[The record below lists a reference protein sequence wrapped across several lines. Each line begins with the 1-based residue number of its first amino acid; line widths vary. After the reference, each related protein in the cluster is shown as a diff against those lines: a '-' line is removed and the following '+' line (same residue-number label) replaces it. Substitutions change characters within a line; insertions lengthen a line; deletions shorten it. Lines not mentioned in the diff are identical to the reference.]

1 MKKLMLSVIIVLSM
15 SLASFAN
22 ANANQF
28 SNNGSQIESIENAD
42 PHTKQYQDMKK
53 ILDEYEQSVK
63 KATTCEELDNA
74 AITMFVKLMATTENT
89 YDQEMTPEEGEEIEK
104 QMNRIDIDVKQKQQQ
119 MGCEPEGEGGE
130 E

>member
-1 MKKLMLSVIIVLSM
+1 MLSVIIVLSM
-15 SLASFAN
+15 SLASFAS

-28 SNNGSQIESIENAD
+28 SSKGSQIESIENAD
-42 PHTKQYQDMKK
+42 PHTKQYQDIKK

-74 AITMFVKLMATTENT
+74 TITMFVKLMGTLENT

-104 QMNRIDIDVKQKQQQ
+104 QMNRIDIDIKQKQQQ
-119 MGCEPEGEGGE
+119 MGCEPEGEEGE

>member
-1 MKKLMLSVIIVLSM
+1 MLSVIIILSM

-28 SNNGSQIESIENAD
+28 SSNGSQIESIENAD

-53 ILDEYEQSVK
+53 ILDEYEQEVK

-74 AITMFVKLMATTENT
+74 AIAMFVKLMATTENT

-104 QMNRIDIDVKQKQQQ
+104 QMNRIDIDTKQQQ
-119 MGCEPEGEGGE
+119 QQWGCEPEGEGGE

>member
-1 MKKLMLSVIIVLSM
+1 M
-15 SLASFAN
+15 SLASFAS
-22 ANANQF
+22 ANANPF
-28 SNNGSQIESIENAD
+28 SSNGNTIESIENAD

-53 ILDEYEQSVK
+53 ILDEYEQEVK

-74 AITMFVKLMATTENT
+74 AISMFVKLMATLENS

-119 MGCEPEGEGGE
+119 WGCEPEGDEGGE
-130 E
+130 

>member
-1 MKKLMLSVIIVLSM
+1 MLSVIFALSM

-28 SNNGSQIESIENAD
+28 SSNGSQIESIENAD

-104 QMNRIDIDVKQKQQQ
+104 QMNRIDIDTKQKQQQ
-119 MGCEPEGEGGE
+119 WGCEPEGEGGE

>member
-1 MKKLMLSVIIVLSM
+1 MLSVIIVLSM

-28 SNNGSQIESIENAD
+28 SSNGSQIESIENAD

-74 AITMFVKLMATTENT
+74 AIAMFAKLMGTLENT

-104 QMNRIDIDVKQKQQQ
+104 QMNRIDIDTKQKQQQ
-119 MGCEPEGEGGE
+119 WGCEPESEEGGE
-130 E
+130 

>member
-1 MKKLMLSVIIVLSM
+1 MLSVIFALSM

-28 SNNGSQIESIENAD
+28 SSNGSQIESIENAD

-74 AITMFVKLMATTENT
+74 AIAMFVKLMATTENT

-104 QMNRIDIDVKQKQQQ
+104 QMNRIDIDTKQKQQQ
-119 MGCEPEGEGGE
+119 WGCEPESEEGGE
-130 E
+130 

>member
-1 MKKLMLSVIIVLSM
+1 MLSVIIVLSM
-15 SLASFAN
+15 SFASFAD

-28 SNNGSQIESIENAD
+28 SSNGSQVESIENAD

-74 AITMFVKLMATTENT
+74 TITMFVKLMATTENT

-104 QMNRIDIDVKQKQQQ
+104 QMNRIDIDTKQKQQQ
-119 MGCEPEGEGGE
+119 WGCEPESEEGGE
-130 E
+130 

>member
-1 MKKLMLSVIIVLSM
+1 MLSVIIVLSM

-53 ILDEYEQSVK
+53 ILDEYEQSVN

>member
-1 MKKLMLSVIIVLSM
+1 MLSVIIVLSM

-28 SNNGSQIESIENAD
+28 SGNGSPIESIENAD

-53 ILDEYEQSVK
+53 ILDEYEQEVK

-74 AITMFVKLMATTENT
+74 AIAMFVKLMATTENT

-104 QMNRIDIDVKQKQQQ
+104 QMNRIDIDTKQKQQQ
-119 MGCEPEGEGGE
+119 WGCEPEGEGGE

>member
-1 MKKLMLSVIIVLSM
+1 MLSVIIVISI

-28 SNNGSQIESIENAD
+28 SSNGSQIESIENAD

-104 QMNRIDIDVKQKQQQ
+104 QMNRIDIDIKQKQQQ

>member
-1 MKKLMLSVIIVLSM
+1 MLSVIIVLSM

>member
-22 ANANQF
+22 ANANPF
-28 SNNGSQIESIENAD
+28 SSNPIESIENAD

-104 QMNRIDIDVKQKQQQ
+104 QMNRIDIDTKQKQQQ
-119 MGCEPEGEGGE
+119 WGCEPEGEGGE

>member
-1 MKKLMLSVIIVLSM
+1 MLSVIIVLSV

-22 ANANQF
+22 TNANQF
-28 SNNGSQIESIENAD
+28 SSKGSPIESIENAD

-74 AITMFVKLMATTENT
+74 TITMFVKLMGTLENT

-104 QMNRIDIDVKQKQQQ
+104 QMNRIDIDTKQKQQQ
-119 MGCEPEGEGGE
+119 WGCEPESEEGGE
-130 E
+130 

>member
-1 MKKLMLSVIIVLSM
+1 MLSVIFALSM

-28 SNNGSQIESIENAD
+28 SSNGSQIESIENAD

-53 ILDEYEQSVK
+53 ILDEYEQEVK

-104 QMNRIDIDVKQKQQQ
+104 QMNRIDIDTKQKQQQ
-119 MGCEPEGEGGE
+119 WGCEPEGEGGE

>member
-1 MKKLMLSVIIVLSM
+1 MLFVIFALSM

-22 ANANQF
+22 ANQF
-28 SNNGSQIESIENAD
+28 SSNGSPIESIENAD

-74 AITMFVKLMATTENT
+74 TITMFVKLMATAENT

-104 QMNRIDIDVKQKQQQ
+104 QMNRIDIDVKQKQQKL
-119 MGCEPEGEGGE
+119 GCEPVGEEGEE
-130 E
+130 

>member
-1 MKKLMLSVIIVLSM
+1 MLSVIIVISI

-28 SNNGSQIESIENAD
+28 SSNGSQIESIENAD

-74 AITMFVKLMATTENT
+74 TITMFVKLMGTLENT

-104 QMNRIDIDVKQKQQQ
+104 QMNRIDIDIKQKQQQ
-119 MGCEPEGEGGE
+119 MGCEPESEEGGE
-130 E
+130 

>member
-1 MKKLMLSVIIVLSM
+1 M
-15 SLASFAN
+15 SLASFAD

-28 SNNGSQIESIENAD
+28 SSNVSQIESVENAD

-53 ILDEYEQSVK
+53 ILDEYEQEVK

-74 AITMFVKLMATTENT
+74 TITMFVKLMATTENT

-104 QMNRIDIDVKQKQQQ
+104 QMNRIDIDIKQKQQQ

>member
-1 MKKLMLSVIIVLSM
+1 MLSVIIILSM

-28 SNNGSQIESIENAD
+28 SSNGSQIESIENAD

-53 ILDEYEQSVK
+53 ILDEYEQEVK

-74 AITMFVKLMATTENT
+74 AIAMFVKLMATTENT
-89 YDQEMTPEEGEEIEK
+89 YDQEMTPEEGEADSCRLSSFQCFFILP
-104 QMNRIDIDVKQKQQQ
+104 NRHNSLYVARPR
-119 MGCEPEGEGGE
+119 GSRP
-130 E
+130 

>member
-1 MKKLMLSVIIVLSM
+1 MLSVIIVLSM

-22 ANANQF
+22 TNANQF
-28 SNNGSQIESIENAD
+28 SSNGSPIESLENAD

-53 ILDEYEQSVK
+53 ILDEYEQEVK

-74 AITMFVKLMATTENT
+74 AIAMFVKLMGTLENT

-104 QMNRIDIDVKQKQQQ
+104 QMNRIDIDTKQKQQQ
-119 MGCEPEGEGGE
+119 WGCEPEGEEGGE
-130 E
+130 

>member
-1 MKKLMLSVIIVLSM
+1 MLSVIIVLSM
-15 SLASFAN
+15 SLASFAS

-28 SNNGSQIESIENAD
+28 SSNVSQIESVENAD

-74 AITMFVKLMATTENT
+74 TITMFVKLMGTLENT

-104 QMNRIDIDVKQKQQQ
+104 QMNRIDIDTKQKQQQ
-119 MGCEPEGEGGE
+119 WGCEPESEEGGE
-130 E
+130 

>member
-1 MKKLMLSVIIVLSM
+1 MLSVIIVLSM

-22 ANANQF
+22 TNANQF
-28 SNNGSQIESIENAD
+28 SSNGSPIESIENAD

-74 AITMFVKLMATTENT
+74 TITMFVKLMATTENT

-104 QMNRIDIDVKQKQQQ
+104 QMNRIDIDTKQKQQQ
-119 MGCEPEGEGGE
+119 WGCEPESEEGGE
-130 E
+130 

>member
-1 MKKLMLSVIIVLSM
+1 MLSVIFALSM

-28 SNNGSQIESIENAD
+28 SSNGSQIESIENAD
-42 PHTKQYQDMKK
+42 PHAKQYQDMKK
-53 ILDEYEQSVK
+53 ILDEYEQEVK

-104 QMNRIDIDVKQKQQQ
+104 QMNRIDIDTKQKQQQ
-119 MGCEPEGEGGE
+119 WGCEPEGEGGE

>member
-1 MKKLMLSVIIVLSM
+1 MLSVIIVLSM

-22 ANANQF
+22 NANATQF
-28 SNNGSQIESIENAD
+28 SSNGSPIESIENAD
-42 PHTKQYQDMKK
+42 PHTKQYQDVKK
-53 ILDEYEQSVK
+53 ILDEYEQEVK

-74 AITMFVKLMATTENT
+74 AISMFVKLMGTLENT

-104 QMNRIDIDVKQKQQQ
+104 QMNRIDIDIKQKQQQ

>member
-1 MKKLMLSVIIVLSM
+1 MLSVIIILSM

-28 SNNGSQIESIENAD
+28 SSNGSQIESIENAD

-53 ILDEYEQSVK
+53 ILDEYEQEVK

-74 AITMFVKLMATTENT
+74 ELAMLFKLMALTENEYT
-89 YDQEMTPEEGEEIEK
+89 EDATPEEGKEIQERMNRLEIEA
-104 QMNRIDIDVKQKQQQ
+104 QKMQQKW
-119 MGCEPEGEGGE
+119 GCEPEGEGDTDGE
-130 E
+130 

>member
-1 MKKLMLSVIIVLSM
+1 MLSVIIVISI

-28 SNNGSQIESIENAD
+28 SSNGSQIESIENAD

-74 AITMFVKLMATTENT
+74 TITMFVKLMATTENT

-104 QMNRIDIDVKQKQQQ
+104 QMNSIDIDIKQKQQQ

>member
-1 MKKLMLSVIIVLSM
+1 MLSVIIVLSM
-15 SLASFAN
+15 SLASFAD

-28 SNNGSQIESIENAD
+28 SSNGSQVESIENAD

-74 AITMFVKLMATTENT
+74 TITMFVKLMGTLENT

-104 QMNRIDIDVKQKQQQ
+104 QMNRIDIDTKQKQQQ
-119 MGCEPEGEGGE
+119 WGCEPESEEGGE
-130 E
+130 

>member
-1 MKKLMLSVIIVLSM
+1 MLSVIIVLSM
-15 SLASFAN
+15 SLASFAS

-28 SNNGSQIESIENAD
+28 SSNGSQIESVENAD

-53 ILDEYEQSVK
+53 ILDEYEQGVK

-74 AITMFVKLMATTENT
+74 TIAMFVKLMATVENT

-104 QMNRIDIDVKQKQQQ
+104 QMNRIDIDIKQKQQQ
-119 MGCEPEGEGGE
+119 MGCEPEGEEGE

>member
-28 SNNGSQIESIENAD
+28 SSNGSQIESIENAD